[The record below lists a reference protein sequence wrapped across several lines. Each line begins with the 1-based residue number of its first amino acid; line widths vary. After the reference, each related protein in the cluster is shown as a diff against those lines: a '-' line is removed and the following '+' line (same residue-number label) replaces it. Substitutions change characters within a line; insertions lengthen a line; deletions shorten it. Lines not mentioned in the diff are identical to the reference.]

1 MILHNKD
8 QLKLMMKFYDNIK
21 QYIRFWFFPVL
32 FIIFVILNLCFIVLS
47 YQNYRDHQD
56 HKIIYSLT
64 NTIFQVYLRKNETLQ
79 SAQQPIAH
87 TTPSY
92 ITYLFTQKPVF
103 LPVIELDMPAQYKKN
118 SHLLY
123 TDIRKQIKDGLGSL
137 PFFSS
142 KQVSICY
149 ADLKQCANFTIE
161 LPNRYYLYFL
171 LLFFAIFMIIVT
183 PLHFLYK
190 QKLIQPFL
198 QMQKVANKLNL
209 SHTSS
214 AMKPFNLKN
223 LAQLME
229 QTGQKLKALMDEK
242 IYTIKAIAHD
252 LKTPLTKAKL
262 YMYNQ
267 IPEEH
272 HKELT
277 QYYDD
282 MEYLLGQIST
292 YTKKYYLNEKQQRI
306 DLVDFSESV
315 CHEYQSNGF
324 NVSFSTKLKSAIIK
338 TQHKALKRVMQNLI
352 DNALKYAGDVM
363 VEVKQESDQLYLLF
377 IDKGPGVPK
386 EHLAKL
392 CDPFYRVDCARGHDL
407 SGSGLGLSIVKE
419 IVTHNKAILFIENN
433 PHSSGLIV
441 KIIFKEL

>member
-1 MILHNKD
+1 MTN
-8 QLKLMMKFYDNIK
+8 FYDNVK
-21 QYIRFWFFPVL
+21 QYLRFWFFPVL
-32 FIIFVILNLCFIVLS
+32 FIIFVILNLFFIVLS
-47 YQNYRDHQD
+47 YQHYRDHQY
-56 HKIIYSLT
+56 HKTLYSLT
-64 NTIFQVYLRKNETLQ
+64 NTIFQVYSHQHDTLQ
-79 SAQQPIAH
+79 KSHQSTTY
-87 TTPSY
+87 TTPNY
-92 ITYLFTQKPVF
+92 INYSFTKAPIF
-103 LPVIELDMPAQYKKN
+103 LPVIELDMPTQHRKN

-123 TDIRKQIKDGLGSL
+123 TDIRKQIKNELGAL

-171 LLFFAIFMIIVT
+171 LLLFAIFMILVT

-198 QMQKVANKLNL
+198 QMQKVADKLNIN
-209 SHTSS
+209 HAAS
-214 AMKPFNLKN
+214 AIKPFNLKN

-229 QTGQKLKALMDEK
+229 QTCQKLKALMDEK

-277 QYYDD
+277 KYYDD

-292 YTKKYYLNEKQQRI
+292 YTKKYYLDEKQQKI

-324 NVSFSTKLKSAIIK
+324 NVFFSTELKSAIIQ

-363 VEVKQESDQLYLLF
+363 VKVQQENNKLCLLF
-377 IDKGPGVPK
+377 IDRGPGVPK

-407 SGSGLGLSIVKE
+407 SGSGLGLAIVKE
-419 IVTHNKAILFIENN
+419 IVTHNKATLFINN
-433 PHSSGLIV
+433 NDNSTGLIV
-441 KIIFKEL
+441 KIIFGEL

>member
-1 MILHNKD
+1 MTE
-8 QLKLMMKFYDNIK
+8 LKLMMNFYDNIK
-21 QYIRFWFFPVL
+21 QYLRFWFFPIL

-47 YQNYRDHQD
+47 YQHYRDHQY
-56 HKIIYSLT
+56 HKTIYSLT
-64 NTIFQVYLRKNETLQ
+64 NTTFQAYLHKNETLQ
-79 SAQQPIAH
+79 SLQQPLAYS
-87 TTPSY
+87 TPKY
-92 ITYLFTQKPVF
+92 ITYLFTKEPVF
-103 LPVIELDMPAQYKKN
+103 SPIIELDMPTQHRKN

-123 TDIRKQIKDGLGSL
+123 TDIRKQIKSELGTL

-171 LLFFAIFMIIVT
+171 LLFFAIFMILVT

-190 QKLIQPFL
+190 QKLVQPFL
-198 QMQKVANKLNL
+198 QMQKVADKLNI
-209 SHTSS
+209 SNAAS
-214 AMKPFNLKN
+214 AIKPFNLKN
-223 LAQLME
+223 LVQLME
-229 QTGQKLKALMDEK
+229 HTCQKLNALMDEK

-272 HKELT
+272 HGELT
-277 QYYDD
+277 KYYND

-292 YTKKYYLNEKQQRI
+292 YTKKYYLNEKQQKI

-315 CHEYQSNGF
+315 CHEYQLNGF
-324 NVSFSTKLKSAIIK
+324 NVSFSTNLKYAIIK
-338 TQHKALKRVMQNLI
+338 TQHKALKRAMQNLI
-352 DNALKYAGDVM
+352 DNALKYAGNVM
-363 VEVKQESDQLYLLF
+363 VEVQQENNQLHLLF

-386 EHLAKL
+386 KHLAKL

-407 SGSGLGLSIVKE
+407 SGSGLGLAIVKE
-419 IVTHNKAILFIENN
+419 IVIHNKATLFIDNN

-441 KIIFKEL
+441 KIIFREL